1 MKLTKRAIDS
11 FSYQGD
17 GQSRDVRWDAAMP
30 GFGLR
35 IYPSGRK
42 AFIISYRDDDRRS
55 RLLTLGTF
63 GKDLTL
69 EQARTK
75 AQKEMNSVR
84 DGKDPLR
91 ERRKDRIVETF
102 ADLAA
107 LYVERHASGKRSG
120 KEDERKI
127 NVELLPKWAKRKA
140 ADIKRRDV
148 IALLDGIVDR
158 GSPIAANR
166 TLALIRK
173 IYNFGISRDLVEL
186 NPCSQVTMPGK
197 EQQRQ
202 RVLDDHELC
211 ALWEAFD
218 GLGPIVGPMFRL
230 RTMTLQR
237 GAEIATMR
245 WDDVDMEGGWWTIP
259 PERSKNGLAH
269 RVPVSAQALDVL
281 KELEGYRHE
290 SGWVFPSPTRTGQHV
305 ANIKT
310 AAQRCAK
317 IADVEDFRSHDLRRT
332 GASRLT
338 GLGIP
343 RLVVSKILNHVESG
357 ITAVYDRH
365 SYDPEKR
372 HALDLWG
379 NYVERVAAGMPA
391 PSNVVELSRTGQ

>member
-17 GQSRDVRWDAAMP
+17 GQSRDVRWDDAMP

-42 AFIISYRDDDRRS
+42 AFVISYRDSDRRS
-55 RLLTLGTF
+55 RMATLGTF

-69 EQARTK
+69 EQARTN
-75 AQKEMNSVR
+75 ARKEMSAVR
-84 DGKDPLR
+84 DGTDPLM
-91 ERRKDRIVETF
+91 ERRRDRNIETF

-107 LYVERHASGKRSG
+107 LYVERHASSKRSG

-127 NVELLPKWAKRKA
+127 NVELLPKWSKQKA

-148 IALLDGIVDR
+148 IELLDRIVDR

-173 IYNFGISRDLVEL
+173 IYNFGIGRDLVEF

-202 RVLDDHELC
+202 RVLDNDELR

-218 GLGPIVGPMFRL
+218 GLGAIVGPMFKL
-230 RTMTLQR
+230 RTLTLQR

-245 WDDVDMEGGWWTIP
+245 WDDLDMEGGWWTIP
-259 PERSKNGLAH
+259 PERSKNRLAH
-269 RVPVSAQALDVL
+269 RVPLSTQALDVL
-281 KELEGYRHE
+281 K
-290 SGWVFPSPTRTGQHV
+290 
-305 ANIKT
+305 
-310 AAQRCAK
+310 
-317 IADVEDFRSHDLRRT
+317 
-332 GASRLT
+332 
-338 GLGIP
+338 
-343 RLVVSKILNHVESG
+343 
-357 ITAVYDRH
+357 
-365 SYDPEKR
+365 
-372 HALDLWG
+372 
-379 NYVERVAAGMPA
+379 
-391 PSNVVELSRTGQ
+391 